1 MASKEEA
8 DKARRER
15 LLNRNTMKE
24 KEEQEKLK
32 KEALARIQ
40 EGRQQLLHERDIRKE
55 EMRKLLS
62 VETGR

>member
-8 DKARRER
+8 EKARRER

-32 KEALARIQ
+32 REALARIQ
-40 EGRQQLLHERDIRKE
+40 EGRQQLLHER
-55 EMRKLLS
+55 
-62 VETGR
+62 